1 MKKIISYVVVIAIFI
16 GLGLGV
22 KRYVQGPG
30 QPVDGILVSG
40 TAADIEKVK

>member
-16 GLGLGV
+16 GVGV

-40 TAADIEKVK
+40 TALI